1 MKGDLKILGRKVVVK
16 FKDGRILKGWT
27 ANISPNKEVF
37 CLYKHKELREK
48 DKKDII
54 EVKLSSLKA
63 VFFVK
68 SHKGNKN
75 YKKVRTFKDQP
86 KVTPSQRKIIV
97 TCKDGEK
104 LYGTTLGYNPNRK
117 GFFIVPIDPKDNNER
132 IFIIQDAVKSV
143 ELLKFDK
150 SDYKLI

>member
-1 MKGDLKILGRKVVVK
+1 MLGRKVVEK
-16 FKDGRILKGWT
+16 FKDGKILKGWT

-37 CLYKHKELREK
+37 YLYKHKELREK
-48 DKKDII
+48 DKKDIV
-54 EVKLSSLKA
+54 EVKLSSLRA

-68 SHKGNKN
+68 SHKGNKD

-104 LYGTTLGYNPNRK
+104 IYGTTLGYNPNKK
-117 GFFIVPIDPKDNNER
+117 GFFIFPIDPKDNNER
-132 IFIIQDAVKSV
+132 IFISQVVVESV
-143 ELLKFDK
+143 ELLEFDK
-150 SDYKLI
+150 NN

>member
-1 MKGDLKILGRKVVVK
+1 MLGRKVVVK
-16 FKDGRILKGWT
+16 FKDGKILKGWT

-37 CLYKHKELREK
+37 YLYKHKELREK
-48 DKKDII
+48 DKEDII
-54 EVKLSSLKA
+54 EVKLSSLRA

-68 SHKGNKN
+68 SHKGNKD

-104 LYGTTLGYNPNRK
+104 IYGTTLGYNPNKK
-117 GFFIVPIDPKDNNER
+117 GFFIFPIDPKDNNER
-132 IFIIQDAVKSV
+132 IFISQVVVESV
-143 ELLKFDK
+143 ELLEFDK
-150 SDYKLI
+150 NN

>member
-1 MKGDLKILGRKVVVK
+1 MFGKKVVVK
-16 FKDGRILKGWT
+16 FKDGKILKGWT

-37 CLYKHKELREK
+37 YLYKHKELREK

-54 EVKLSSLKA
+54 EVRLSSLRA

-68 SHKGNKN
+68 SHKGNKD
-75 YKKVRTFKDQP
+75 YKKVRTFKGQP

-104 LYGTTLGYNPNRK
+104 IYGTTLGYNPNRR
-117 GFFIVPIDPKDNNER
+117 GFFIFPIDPKDNNER
-132 IFIIQDAVKSV
+132 IFINQKVVKSV
-143 ELLKFDK
+143 ELLEFDK
-150 SDYKLI
+150 ND

>member
-1 MKGDLKILGRKVVVK
+1 MFGKKVVVK
-16 FKDGRILKGWT
+16 FKDGHVLKGWT
-27 ANISPNKEVF
+27 VNISPNKEVF
-37 CLYKHKELREK
+37 YLHKHKEFGEE

-54 EVKLSSLKA
+54 EVKLSSLRA

-68 SHKGNKN
+68 SHKGNKD
-75 YKKVRTFKDQP
+75 YKKVRTFKGQP

-117 GFFIVPIDPKDNNER
+117 GFFIFPIDPKDNNER
-132 IFIIQDAVKSV
+132 IFINKKVVKSV
-143 ELLKFDK
+143 KLLEFDK
-150 SDYKLI
+150 NDYKLI

>member
-1 MKGDLKILGRKVVVK
+1 MLGKKVVVK

-37 CLYKHKELREK
+37 YLHKHKELRKK
-48 DKKDII
+48 DKKDIV
-54 EVKLSSLKA
+54 EVKLSSLRA

-68 SHKGNKN
+68 SHKGNKD
-75 YKKVRTFKDQP
+75 YKEAKTFEGQP
-86 KVTPSQRKIIV
+86 KLSPSQRKIIV

-104 LYGTTLGYNPNRK
+104 LYGTTLGYNPNKK

-150 SDYKLI
+150 NGYKLI

>member
-1 MKGDLKILGRKVVVK
+1 MFGKKVVVK
-16 FKDGRILKGWT
+16 FKDGHVLKGWT
-27 ANISPNKEVF
+27 VNISPNKEVF
-37 CLYKHKELREK
+37 YLHKHKEFGEE

-54 EVKLSSLKA
+54 EVKLSSLRA

-68 SHKGNKN
+68 DHKGNKD
-75 YKKVRTFKDQP
+75 YKKVRTFKSQP

-104 LYGTTLGYNPNRK
+104 LYGTTLGYNPNKK
-117 GFFIVPIDPKDNNER
+117 GFFIFPIDPKDNNER
-132 IFIIQDAVKSV
+132 IFINQTAVKSV

-150 SDYKLI
+150 NGYKLI